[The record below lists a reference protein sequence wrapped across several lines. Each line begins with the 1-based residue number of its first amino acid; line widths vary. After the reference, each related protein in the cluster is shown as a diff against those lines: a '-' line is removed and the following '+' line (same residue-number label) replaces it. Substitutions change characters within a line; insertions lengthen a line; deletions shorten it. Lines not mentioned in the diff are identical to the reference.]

1 VWDDIFRN
9 EEYAYGT
16 APNDFLVEVINK
28 IPKGRVLCLAEGEGR
43 NAVYLAEQGYEVV
56 AVDLSVEGLKKA
68 RKLANDHNVNIVTQ
82 VEDLTDY
89 KIAANYWDGIVSIYC
104 HLPPAARKSLHEGV
118 VRGLKVNGVFV
129 LEGYTPAQLAFNTG
143 GPQAK
148 ELLMSL
154 NEIKEELA
162 GLHFEYGVEIERKI
176 MEGNKHTGKGSVLQ
190 IVARK
195 Q

>member
-1 VWDDIFRN
+1 MWDDIFRN

-16 APNDFLVEVINK
+16 APNDFLVEVVNK

-56 AVDLSVEGLKKA
+56 AVDFSVEGLKKA
-68 RKLANDHNVNIVTQ
+68 RKLANDHNVHIITQ
-82 VEDLTDY
+82 VEDLTNY
-89 KIAANYWDGIVSIYC
+89 EITANYWDGIVSIYC
-104 HLPPAARKSLHEGV
+104 HLPPVSRKVLHKNV
-118 VRGLKVNGVFV
+118 VKGLKVNGVFV

-143 GPQAK
+143 GPPEK

-154 NEIKEELA
+154 IETTEELE
-162 GLHFEYGVEIERKI
+162 GLHVEYGVEIERNI
-176 MEGNKHTGKGSVLQ
+176 IEGKKHTGKGSVLQ